1 MNDDIGLMH
10 RGDLI
15 DAMNRQ
21 SRAIEKNSDTTAKT
35 VDKAET
41 IATTTVANAHAA
53 MLDVAN
59 HVLIGE
65 GIVLGGAILLWHGC
79 AWLRA
84 KLA

>member
-1 MNDDIGLMH
+1 MNDDIGH

-21 SRAIEKNSDTTAKT
+21 SRAIETNSQTTVNA
-35 VDKAET
+35 VNRAET
-41 IATTTVANAHAA
+41 IATSTVSNSHAA

-65 GIVLGGAILLWHGC
+65 AMVIGGAILLWHGC
-79 AWLRA
+79 AWLRT
-84 KLA
+84 KFQ